1 MTIAIVEVSESH
13 EECIYS
19 QASFLTNA
27 GYNIDLYIHP
37 KINSQIEDYRNLF
50 NNIMVVDFENT
61 SFLKRVYLQKKILN
75 KLSNYDKII
84 FNTASSSKIVR
95 NLCLFLK
102 FSKVECYGILHN
114 VKKLKKSFTQ
124 KLISYKIK
132 KYFVLSDHL
141 KPTNSIVKIQSFY
154 PIFFPKYKC
163 EENIKKNNIWIT
175 IPGRLDYN
183 RRDYDFLFNNIK
195 TLENIDNIKFVLLG
209 KIDPKSNE
217 GKNLYKKLNQLKI
230 LNNFILFNDFI
241 DNVTF
246 HNYIKK
252 SDFILPLLIKNKDY
266 LNYKIT
272 GSFNL
277 AYAYKKI
284 LISNIF
290 FSNIE
295 DLSENSLFYD
305 KESFNELIL
314 KISNGTV
321 SKKEIYKKNKWNYN
335 IQKKQYLG
343 LINN

>member
-19 QASFLTNA
+19 QVSFLKNE
-27 GYNIDLYIHP
+27 GHSVNLFIHP
-37 KINSQIEDYRNLF
+37 KIESQISSYRHLIDDVLIINFETSSLIKRLIQQQKLF
-50 NNIMVVDFENT
+50 NL
-61 SFLKRVYLQKKILN
+61 LKKNDR
-75 KLSNYDKII
+75 II
-84 FNTASSSKIVR
+84 FNTGSSSKTVR
-95 NLCLFLK
+95 NLCLLLK
-102 FSKVECYGILHN
+102 MSKVECIGILHN
-114 VKKLKKSFTQ
+114 VKKLEKSFTQ

-209 KIDPKSNE
+209 KIDPKSDE

-290 FSNIE
+290 FSDIE
-295 DLSENSLFYD
+295 DLSEHSLFYD

-321 SKKEIYKKNKWNYN
+321 SKKEIYKKIKWNYN